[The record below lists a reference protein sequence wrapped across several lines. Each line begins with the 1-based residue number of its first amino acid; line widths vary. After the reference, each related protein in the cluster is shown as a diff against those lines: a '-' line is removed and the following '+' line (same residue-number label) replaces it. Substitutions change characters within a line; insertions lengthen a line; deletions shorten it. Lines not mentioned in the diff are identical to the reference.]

1 MTVKTVPRFDA
12 LVAWCTTHD
21 IALCVLFGSR
31 ARGQA
36 RPDSDYDLA
45 LKPGHPPAPLDRVAW
60 QVEIENLLGAD
71 VSLVLLTPATD
82 PVLAWEIARD
92 GKLLYE
98 RHSGLWMG
106 ERARLW
112 HLYNDA
118 LPFRRALAESLRSYA
133 ERAIRKPDL
142 WYHDSDHAVL
152 IRSNLVCHDVHFD
165 PIQRIMRPI

>member
-1 MTVKTVPRFDA
+1 MRSLPGAKH
-12 LVAWCTTHD
+12 TTLRSVCCLAH
-21 IALCVLFGSR
+21 

-36 RPDSDYDLA
+36 RPNSDYDLA

-71 VSLVLLTPATD
+71 VSLVLLTPTTD
-82 PVLAWEIARD
+82 PVLGWEIARD

-98 RHSGLWMG
+98 RDRGLWMV

-118 LPFRRALAESLRSYA
+118 LPFRRALAGSLRSYA
-133 ERAIRKPDL
+133 EEVRHGA
-142 WYHDSDHAVL
+142 
-152 IRSNLVCHDVHFD
+152 
-165 PIQRIMRPI
+165 

>member
-1 MTVKTVPRFDA
+1 MTMKTEPPVEA
-12 LVAWCTTHD
+12 LVAWCTTRD

-45 LKPGHPPAPLDRVAW
+45 LKPGHPPAPLDRIAW
-60 QVEIENLLGAD
+60 QVEIENLLDAN
-71 VSLVLLTPATD
+71 VSLVLLTPTTD
-82 PVLAWEIARD
+82 PVLGWEIARD

-98 RHSGLWMG
+98 RDSGLWMS

-118 LPFRRALAESLRSYA
+118 LPFRRALAGSLQSYA
-133 ERAIRKPDL
+133 EEVRHGA
-142 WYHDSDHAVL
+142 
-152 IRSNLVCHDVHFD
+152 
-165 PIQRIMRPI
+165 

>member
-1 MTVKTVPRFDA
+1 MTMKTEPPVEA
-12 LVAWCTTHD
+12 LVAWCKTRD

-71 VSLVLLTPATD
+71 VSLVLLTPTTD
-82 PVLAWEIARD
+82 PVLGWEIARD

-98 RHSGLWMG
+98 RDRGLWMG
-106 ERARLW
+106 EQARLW

-133 ERAIRKPDL
+133 EEVRHGA
-142 WYHDSDHAVL
+142 
-152 IRSNLVCHDVHFD
+152 
-165 PIQRIMRPI
+165 

>member
-1 MTVKTVPRFDA
+1 
-12 LVAWCTTHD
+12 
-21 IALCVLFGSR
+21 VLFGSR

-82 PVLAWEIARD
+82 PVLGWEIARD

-98 RHSGLWMG
+98 RHRGLWMA

-118 LPFRRALAESLRSYA
+118 LPFRRALAESLRPMLKSAPWRVTCFTQTGVPAAIVRVCPFAQMSRDEIEKQHYTV
-133 ERAIRKPDL
+133 ERIL
-142 WYHDSDHAVL
+142 EL
-152 IRSNLVCHDVHFD
+152 LVGAAAD
-165 PIQRIMRPI
+165 